1 MKTAIVGLM
10 MVAAVWSP
18 ARAPLWAGTY
28 QALER
33 IGREPNLERRAKL
46 ALAHAESCVERA
58 GRAYEE
64 GDPKQGEALL
74 AEIQASVEFA
84 KESLDATGKNPSRK
98 PKHFKRAEIATRELV
113 RLLNDLEIRLGFD
126 EREPVKPV
134 RARIVEIN
142 TEILMGIMAKKK

>member
-1 MKTAIVGLM
+1 MKTGAAGLLIIA
-10 MVAAVWSP
+10 VAAVLNP
-18 ARAPLWAGTY
+18 AWAGTY

-33 IGREPNLERRAKL
+33 IRREPNLERRAKM
-46 ALAHAESCVERA
+46 ALAHAESSVKRA

-74 AEIQASVEFA
+74 EEIQASVEFA

-113 RLLNDLEIRLGFD
+113 RLLDDLETKLGFD
-126 EREPVKPV
+126 ERELVQTV
-134 RARIVEIN
+134 RARIGEIN